1 MKQVK
6 GFTKEYYIEKCKD
19 DGGVPILYS
28 NMQEAVKAL
37 CEYSRTREYDDF
49 KLSEEKQ
56 KQESRGALTVIGF

>member
-28 NMQEAVKAL
+28 NMQEAVKHYA
-37 CEYSRTREYDDF
+37 SVQKPGNMMT
-49 KLSEEKQ
+49 LSYQRKKQ
-56 KQESRGALTVIGF
+56 KQESRGALMVIGF